1 MSDLNAIDARA
12 DRRTIRSIGHDSD
25 RSVDAVLTEAPPEA
39 DADAEVV
46 RFDSAVDGRRD
57 DVVDQA
63 LSDPRHERVIE
74 DPAAVVG
81 GRAEPAATAG
91 RWMAGRWMS
100 IVAVVDQCLFSGTNF
115 LTSVALGR
123 FVGPGELGQYAL
135 AFSIVVIVVGLQRAV
150 LMSPY
155 LIVRGRMDRDS
166 VNSLRAAMLI
176 ASMTMAAIGST
187 VALLGGWYASQSS
200 AMTAGIWWAT
210 AVAFP
215 AAMLRDF
222 ARRLELNHLRLFA
235 ATRIDLAVLVLQ
247 VSAIAWLHATGRLS
261 AATMLAAASAIWAL
275 VGMVAILTER
285 RRYDFVRPQL
295 RRAAEN
301 LWPIGRWV
309 SLTGLVVTAQSFLL
323 PWVMAVA
330 GSVRLAGIYAAC
342 WTLVQVVSPMI
353 EGIGNL
359 VGPKLAGTAEDRSW
373 PAMYRLVTRTT
384 AVFAVIMTSL
394 MVGIVVLGRWALH
407 GIYGEQYVSAFVVLL
422 VLGLAATINNLG
434 IPALKALVQLGHAR
448 WNFWISAIGF
458 ACTLVS
464 AVGLLRWAGMA
475 GAAWGLMIGNAVAT
489 GMRLWTFS
497 RVDRTV
503 PSSAQSP
510 YRPHSAGQSDG
521 GGR

>member
-1 MSDLNAIDARA
+1 MTDAFSDAV
-12 DRRTIRSIGHDSD
+12 TDSD
-25 RSVDAVLTEAPPEA
+25 VAGSDVVVGDRS
-39 DADAEVV
+39 
-46 RFDSAVDGRRD
+46 D
-57 DVVDQA
+57 DVAV
-63 LSDPRHERVIE
+63 
-74 DPAAVVG
+74 AAADDAIRTANGDG
-81 GRAEPAATAG
+81 GSSWIDRQVHGAASS
-91 RWMAGRWMS
+91 GRWMS
-100 IVAVVDQCLFSGTNF
+100 IAAVIDQCLFSGTNF

-150 LMSPY
+150 LMAPY
-155 LIVRGRMDRDS
+155 LIVRGRMDHDS

-176 ASMTMAAIGST
+176 ASMTMAGVGST
-187 VALLGGWYASQSS
+187 VAVLGGLWASQSS
-200 AMTAGIWWAT
+200 AMGSGIWWAT
-210 AVAFP
+210 ALAFP

-247 VSAIAWLHATGRLS
+247 IAAIAWLQISGRLT
-261 AATMLAAASAIWAL
+261 AASMLLSASAIWAL
-275 VGMVAILTER
+275 VGTFAIVANLY
-285 RRYDFVRPQL
+285 RYDFVRPRL
-295 RRAAEN
+295 RQAAEN

-323 PWVMAVA
+323 PWVMAFA

-384 AVFAVIMTSL
+384 AVFAVIMASL
-394 MVGIVVLGRWALH
+394 MVGIVVLGRWAL
-407 GIYGEQYVSAFVVLL
+407 GVIYGEQYVSAFVVLL

-448 WNFWISAIGF
+448 ANFWISAIGF

-464 AVGLLRWAGMA
+464 AVALLRWAGIA
-475 GAAWGLMIGNAVAT
+475 GAAWGLMIGNSIAT
-489 GMRLWTFS
+489 GLRLWTFS
-497 RVDRTV
+497 RVDRNV

-510 YRPHSAGQSDG
+510 YRPRVAVRGEG
-521 GGR
+521 GAS